1 MAWDSV
7 LLVVALLI
15 QLGAFCFVVIQ
26 STQNNKELRISVE
39 ENTRERRAMVLEEL
53 PLSYLVVAVQHQLSR
68 WSGHLEELI
77 NNEISIRN
85 DLQMGSQEISKRYG
99 LISPKGL
106 LDNNLYG
113 ACPHWLQ
120 IIYESRAQYSYD
132 VFAIGSS
139 LKPQDH
145 FSLVL
150 LTNMIERAKENLSM
164 VTEI

>member
-68 WSGHLEELI
+68 
-77 NNEISIRN
+77 
-85 DLQMGSQEISKRYG
+85 
-99 LISPKGL
+99 
-106 LDNNLYG
+106 
-113 ACPHWLQ
+113 
-120 IIYESRAQYSYD
+120 
-132 VFAIGSS
+132 
-139 LKPQDH
+139 
-145 FSLVL
+145 
-150 LTNMIERAKENLSM
+150 
-164 VTEI
+164 